1 MTDTPNAGVART
13 FASYPPPLRR
23 RLMALRELVLDTADA
38 VPRDALALCI
48 QAALTYH
55 RRKTP

>member
-1 MTDTPNAGVART
+1 
-13 FASYPPPLRR
+13 
-23 RLMALRELVLDTADA
+23 MALRELVLDTTDA
-38 VPRDALALCI
+38 VSRDAPALCI